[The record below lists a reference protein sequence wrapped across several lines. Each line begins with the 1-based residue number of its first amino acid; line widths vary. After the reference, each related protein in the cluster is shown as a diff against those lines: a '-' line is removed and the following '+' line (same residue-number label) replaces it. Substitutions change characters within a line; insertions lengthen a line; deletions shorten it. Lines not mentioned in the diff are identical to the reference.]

1 MRLLSAVLFA
11 AALNAGEPNH
21 IVRVVSVTQAD
32 LTRGPKLFEETM
44 ARLESAASFRPD
56 IAVLPELAIE
66 GPNPDTKRL
75 AAWAKRNSSYL
86 IYGITTQREGKSYNS
101 AVLLDRKGNAVG
113 HYDKM
118 HPTENEL
125 KAGTMPGEAD
135 QPVFETDF
143 GIIGIQICFDV
154 NWWNSWSRLKQKG
167 AKIVFFPSAYPAARQ
182 IAALALAN
190 QFFVVTSAQSRSS
203 NIYGIVGDTIAT
215 TGRYQP
221 YAAAALP
228 IGRRLFEVDF
238 NHPKAR
244 AIMQKYGP
252 KVEVVW
258 HHDDDWFT
266 LASLAPDLTVDEL
279 IAEYGLTP
287 LDEYRVRAK
296 KAVDQARQR

>member
-1 MRLLSAVLFA
+1 MRLLPAVLLA
-11 AALNAGEPNH
+11 AALNAAGPV
-21 IVRVVSVTQAD
+21 VRVVSITQAD
-32 LTRGPKLFEETM
+32 LARGPKLFDETM

-56 IAVLPELAIE
+56 IAVLPELAID
-66 GPNPDTKRL
+66 GPTEPL

-101 AVLLDRKGNAVG
+101 AILLDRKGNAVG
-113 HYDKM
+113 RYDKM

-125 KAGTMPGEAD
+125 KAGTMPGEPD

-154 NWWNSWSRLKQKG
+154 NWWNNWSRLKQRG

-228 IGRRLFEVDF
+228 ISRRLFEVDF
-238 NHPKAR
+238 NHQEAR

-252 KVEVVW
+252 KVEVIW

-266 LASLAPDLTVDEL
+266 LASLSPDLTTEQL

-287 LDEYRVRAK
+287 LDEYRVRAT
-296 KAVDQARQR
+296 KAIDQARQR